1 MLHIAVPS
9 SEPSTS
15 APSPVLAL
23 CASAAAIP
31 PASAMP
37 LSESPNAPAGM
48 PMGGDPSGVSDPETE
63 PRDQKLI
70 ES

>member
-1 MLHIAVPS
+1 
-9 SEPSTS
+9 
-15 APSPVLAL
+15 
-23 CASAAAIP
+23 
-31 PASAMP
+31 MP

-48 PMGGDPSGVSDPETE
+48 PMGGWSFGVTDEDTE